1 MELTTG
7 LTAAWLD
14 AVRRAQSDMTQRFA
28 RQVPQSQPSYQERTL
43 GDVIERA
50 IKAGGAAPPA
60 ESRAPQIAAQTQQA
74 TGAQRSAPTATVPKG
89 IVGRILD
96 IEV

>member
-14 AVRRAQSDMTQRFA
+14 AVRRAQSDMTQRYA
-28 RQVPQSQPSYQERTL
+28 RQVPESQPSYQERTL

-50 IKAGGAAPPA
+50 VKAGGAAPPA
-60 ESRAPQIAAQTQQA
+60 ESRTQPTQTQT

-89 IVGRILD
+89 VVGRILD

>member
-14 AVRRAQSDMTQRFA
+14 AVRRAQSDMTQRYT
-28 RQVPQSQPSYQERTL
+28 RQVPESQPSYQERTL

-50 IKAGGAAPPA
+50 IKAGGATPPA
-60 ESRAPQIAAQTQQA
+60 ESRTQPTQTQPA
-74 TGAQRSAPTATVPKG
+74 TQVQRSAPTATVPKG
-89 IVGRILD
+89 VVGRILD

>member
-14 AVRRAQSDMTQRFA
+14 AVRRAQSDMTQRYA
-28 RQVPQSQPSYQERTL
+28 RQVPESQPSYQERTL

-60 ESRAPQIAAQTQQA
+60 ESRSQTTQTQQA
-74 TGAQRSAPTATVPKG
+74 TVAQRPAPTATVPKG
-89 IVGRILD
+89 VVGRILD

>member
-14 AVRRAQSDMTQRFA
+14 AVRRAQSDMTQRYV
-28 RQVPQSQPSYQERTL
+28 RQVPESQPSYQERTL

-60 ESRAPQIAAQTQQA
+60 ESRPPQVTAQQST
-74 TGAQRSAPTATVPKG
+74 TTAQRTAPTATVPKG